1 MTNTELSLSQLA
13 TVTGGRSRSWQL
25 NPAISVKL
33 HQARL
38 SPPEALYHKQ
48 EWLKIPNDMNL
59 SIIGSLSRGDMLNR
73 RGLDRGPIG

>member
-1 MTNTELSLSQLA
+1 MTNTELSLSQLEA
-13 TVTGGRSRSWQL
+13 IAGGNLRKL